1 MNQTPQKELINC
13 LYCDGSKYLPWA
25 TENGFNA
32 VKCSNC
38 GLIYVNPRPVLS
50 LVSEAVRT
58 GVHSDVEHG
67 RTAIGKRMPSKVK
80 YYKKILAHMFED
92 VWTESRIVSW
102 LDVGAGYGE
111 VIEAISELAPTGSKI
126 VGLEP
131 MKPKAIHARA
141 RNLTIEECYL
151 NEINEKFNFLSLIN
165 VYSHIPDF
173 RAFLQDIKRVLT
185 ANGEVFIETGNTAD
199 LKSRHEVP
207 GELDLPD
214 HLVFAGEKHL
224 IGYLQESGFSIV
236 SIERNRVD
244 GILKLVKNF
253 IKKLIGRTDVKI
265 KIPYTSSY
273 RSLMIRA
280 KLNTI
285 KTDTVD

>member
-1 MNQTPQKELINC
+1 MNQTSQKEFINC
-13 LYCDGSKYLPWA
+13 LYCDESKYLPWA
-25 TENGFNA
+25 TENGFSA

-38 GLIYVNPRPVLS
+38 GLVYVNPRPILS

-80 YYKKILAHMFED
+80 HYKKILSRMFED
-92 VWTESRIVSW
+92 IWANSKTISW

-111 VIEAISELAPTGSKI
+111 VIEAISQMAPAGSKI

-141 RNLTIEECYL
+141 RNLTIKECYL
-151 NEINEKFNFLSLIN
+151 NEIDEKFDFLSLIN

-173 RAFLQDIKRVLT
+173 RTFLQDIKKVLT
-185 ANGEVFIETGNTAD
+185 AKGEVFIETGNTAD
-199 LKSRHEVP
+199 LKSRYEVP

-236 SIERNRVD
+236 SIERSRVD
-244 GILKLVKNF
+244 GLLKLVKNL
-253 IKKLIGRTDVKI
+253 IKRLIGRTDVSI

-280 KLNTI
+280 RLNSI
-285 KTDTVD
+285 KTDLVD